1 MGGVKSLENTCLLL
15 IATENSHTQYA
26 TISFLSR
33 FDGLIPNSKT
43 SLAMKDAMA
52 EDLEMQNAGH
62 GQSGSVEQIASSEL
76 FEYQLFSPKKTI
88 QSLSAGRYKHGQYPE
103 AGISGTFGAANRG
116 RKIPQRLIDDHHSP
130 ITPEKYLQIR
140 VAPLLA
146 FYQERLPFY
155 SRMRFFFE
163 SALVLGSMSGTVL
176 AFLSLSKWAAVP
188 AALTA
193 AVAAYSEFH
202 GTEKK
207 LLRYSDSIANLDS
220 VLMWWRTLTD
230 VEKAS
235 VENKNKLVSTCEQ
248 TFQSE
253 RQAWV
258 STSMSNKMLMEES
271 TSTRVEATDFS
282 GGLGDSEKSGRG

>member
-1 MGGVKSLENTCLLL
+1 MGGLKSLETTVLLL
-15 IATENSHTQYA
+15 LKSHAHICNYFHG
-26 TISFLSR
+26 SFLSR

-43 SLAMKDAMA
+43 SQVKDAMA

-62 GQSGSVEQIASSEL
+62 VESGSVEQMARSEL
-76 FEYQLFSPKKTI
+76 FEYQLSSPKKTI

-116 RKIPQRLIDDHHSP
+116 RKIPQRLMDDHHSP
-130 ITPEKYLQIR
+130 ITPEKYLKIR

-146 FYQERLPFY
+146 FYQQRLPIY

-163 SALVLGSMSGTVL
+163 STLVLGSISGTVL
-176 AFLSLSKWAAVP
+176 AFMSLSKWAAVP
-188 AALTA
+188 TALTA

-271 TSTRVEATDFS
+271 TSTRTD
-282 GGLGDSEKSGRG
+282 